1 MSQNAITNAITSQT
15 TGSAISD
22 AITGTTV
29 TSLADYIQ
37 QATQTAIPSGS
48 ITDPNAIT
56 VDKLAPNNYLTI
68 VWKDKATGSIYNT
81 YEDIDSS
88 QADDLTYTTQLN
100 NAINNALTT
109 TNTAYA
115 GNTRY
120 INVESI
126 AKYLSQNI
134 LPSGTKRVVI
144 DALINIITG
153 DRAKITNEAINLTV
167 NVFGEIAKK
176 VARKIGFTDPHEAF
190 ASITSENTITF
201 LYELGK
207 ASKEKIEEFVA
218 NKLNRQI
225 SKTNTKTSDS
235 NNVKYVGLLLGI
247 TTSDT
252 ESYEITIPRRKV
264 ENGSDYTTHL
274 LPQPFKKEFNVVLT
288 NKILSS
294 RYDYEREIDNI
305 EKVKNKLIE
314 IAKSYTTFDIYIR
327 LSSGHMYKK
336 TNVVFSSLSF
346 TKDEGSGNNYTCS
359 FTIEPIEEFLTKT
372 FISDRK
378 YFPSV
383 KNGGSGAGNSGG
395 YGSGKYG
402 ISGRSGTSTSTR
414 GTGTTK
420 NGGRSTNGK
429 SLKYYNWFD
438 NAGRGGR
445 GNTVHGDFKTVSQAI
460 QYVKNVNKTQGEN
473 YNLIHFVGGKDL
485 GVGRQDLVP
494 LTKTLFVTTKEGY
507 YVPKAYTKKITYGIF
522 GYDINTGGYRKG
534 VTYTLADGVSYNSK
548 NKTFSTKNSEFKI
561 YNTAQSNAVISKYSR
576 NEVIKGAT

>member
-68 VWKDKATGSIYNT
+68 VWKDKATGSVYNT

-134 LPSGTKRVVI
+134 LPSGTKRVVV

-153 DRAKITNEAINLTV
+153 DKAKITNEAINLTV

-176 VARKIGFTDPHEAF
+176 VAKKIGFTDPHEAF

-218 NKLNRQI
+218 NKLNKQI

-274 LPQPFKKEFNVVLT
+274 LPQPFKKEFNVILT

-336 TNVVFSSLSF
+336 TNVVFSSLSI

-359 FTIEPIEEFLTKT
+359 FTVEPIEEFLTKT
-372 FISDRK
+372 FISNRK

-383 KNGGSGAGNSGG
+383 KNGGSGAGNN
-395 YGSGKYG
+395 
-402 ISGRSGTSTSTR
+402 TR

-429 SLKYYNWFD
+429 SLKYLNWFD
-438 NAGRGGR
+438 SAGKGGN
-445 GNTVHGDFKTVSQAI
+445 GNLIQADFKTVGQAV
-460 QYVKNVNKTQGEN
+460 QYVKNINRTCGEN

-485 GVGRQDLVP
+485 GVGRVDLVP
-494 LTKTLFVTTKEGY
+494 LSKTLFVTTKEGY
-507 YVPKAYTKKITYGIF
+507 YVPKVYAKKITHGIF
-522 GYDINTGGYRKG
+522 GYDINTGGYRRG
-534 VTYTLADGVSYNSK
+534 VTYALADGVSYNSK
-548 NKTFSTKNSEFKI
+548 SKTFSTKNSEFKI
-561 YNTAQSNAVISKYSR
+561 YDTAKYNATIYTKGAAVIKR
-576 NEVIKGAT
+576 W

>member
-1 MSQNAITNAITSQT
+1 MSQNAITNAITSQA
-15 TGSAISD
+15 TGSAISN

-29 TSLADYIQ
+29 PSLANYIQ
-37 QATQTAIPSGS
+37 QVTQASIPSGS

-68 VWKDKATGSIYNT
+68 VWKDKATGSVYNT

-88 QADDLTYTTQLN
+88 QADDLIYTTQLN

-134 LPSGTKRVVI
+134 LPSGTKRVVV

-153 DRAKITNEAINLTV
+153 DKAKITNEAINLTV

-176 VARKIGFTDPHEAF
+176 VAKKIGFTDPHEAF

-218 NKLNRQI
+218 NKLNKQI

-274 LPQPFKKEFNVVLT
+274 LPQPFKKEFNVILT

-336 TNVVFSSLSF
+336 TNVVFSSLSI

-359 FTIEPIEEFLTKT
+359 FTVEPIEEFLTKT

-395 YGSGKYG
+395 YGSSNKYG
-402 ISGRSGTSTSTR
+402 ISGNNGVSNNTR
-414 GTGTTK
+414 GTGTAK

-429 SLKYYNWFD
+429 SLKYLNWFD
-438 NAGRGGR
+438 SAGKGGK
-445 GNTVHGDFKTVSQAI
+445 GTLVKGDFKNVSDAVK
-460 QYVKNVNKTQGEN
+460 YVSNVNKTASSQLD
-473 YNLIHFVGGKDL
+473 LIHYIGGKDL
-485 GVGRQDLVP
+485 GVGRADLIP
-494 LTKTLFVTTKEGY
+494 LAKTQFVTTQEGY
-507 YVPKAYTKKITYGIF
+507 YVPRAYTKKIAYGDN
-522 GYDINTGGYRKG
+522 YSTGGYYGG
-534 VTYTLADGVSYNSK
+534 VKYTLADGVSYNSK
-548 NKTFSTKNSEFKI
+548 NQTFSTKNSEFKVYKVQKWSQI
-561 YNTAQSNAVISKYSR
+561 YNKGSR
-576 NEVIKGAT
+576 